1 MVVFATIEAAV
12 EAIRQGGP
20 VVVMDDESRENEG
33 DIILAAKHATTK
45 QASHQYYEYDNILR
59 NVIQCAS
66 NGCST

>member
-45 QASHQYYEYDNILR
+45 QASHQY
-59 NVIQCAS
+59 
-66 NGCST
+66 

>member
-33 DIILAAKHATTK
+33 DIILAANHATTK
-45 QASHQYYEYDNILR
+45 QVSHQY
-59 NVIQCAS
+59 
-66 NGCST
+66 